1 MSLWAIVPVKPLRR
15 GKSRLSGVLS
25 EEERT
30 LLNFTMLGN
39 TLKALTSVKS
49 IQNVLVISRD
59 PAALSLARDLG
70 AHTVQED
77 GNSELNLALQRATV
91 VAKIGGA
98 DSILIVP
105 ADIPLISPEKI
116 QAMVEKMKKAPEVII
131 IPDRRHEGTNALLI
145 NPCGLIQYIFG
156 TGSFQKH
163 IEQAEKQHAR
173 IEVVDDP
180 SIGLDLDLPEDLELL
195 KQIELTRAK
204 PEA

>member
-98 DSILIVP
+98 HSILIVP

-116 QAMVEKMKKAPEVII
+116 QAIVEKMKKAPEVII
-131 IPDRRHEGTNALLI
+131 VPDRRHEGTNALLI

-156 TGSFQKH
+156 PGSFQKH
-163 IEQAEKQHAR
+163 IEQAEKKHAR